1 MTRRRTPAGALT
13 GVLAVLGLVLTLL
26 AASPALAAGYRYW
39 SFWDGAGGRWAYA
52 TQGPSTAR
60 PADGATLGFRFSVS
74 RDAAAEAARPRAAAD
89 FEAVCGATAPAEG
102 KKRVALVIDFGVPE
116 DAPAGETPPQGT
128 PRTACAQL
136 APAATAAEALA
147 EVAKP
152 LRYNGAALLCG
163 ISGYPRAGCGEPIED
178 ASQPKPSA
186 SASAAASGSA
196 SASASADADA
206 ESDSPGSGPSAGL
219 FLGIAAVLALGS
231 AAVWQSRRRRR

>member
-1 MTRRRTPAGALT
+1 M
-13 GVLAVLGLVLTLL
+13 GLVLTLL